1 LTQGGKTGRNTRTA
15 LGRAPARRAAP
26 ASDKDPDTMDEHEQ
40 RDVAAKKILTAMQEA
55 INEGA
60 SAEVVK
66 LVTLSAAVT
75 NFVNDYG
82 EDATA
87 GILETLP
94 EKVRGGA
101 FSQATGAPA
110 SGESNGGG
118 STPSNDA

>member
-1 LTQGGKTGRNTRTA
+1 
-15 LGRAPARRAAP
+15 
-26 ASDKDPDTMDEHEQ
+26 MDEHEQ
-40 RDVAAKKILTAMQEA
+40 RDLAARKILTAMQAA
-55 INEGA
+55 IDEGA

-101 FSQATGAPA
+101 FSQAAGTTPTGE
-110 SGESNGGG
+110 GNGGG
-118 STPSNDA
+118 GAPSNDA

>member
-1 LTQGGKTGRNTRTA
+1 MSEDTQI
-15 LGRAPARRAAP
+15 
-26 ASDKDPDTMDEHEQ
+26 DENQQ
-40 RDVAAKKILTAMQEA
+40 RDLAAKKILTAMQEA
-55 INEGA
+55 IDEGA

-94 EKVRGGA
+94 EKVRAGA
-101 FSQATGAPA
+101 FSQKNA
-110 SGESNGGG
+110 
-118 STPSNDA
+118 

>member
-1 LTQGGKTGRNTRTA
+1 
-15 LGRAPARRAAP
+15 
-26 ASDKDPDTMDEHEQ
+26 MDEHEQ

-94 EKVRGGA
+94 AKVRDGA
-101 FSQATGAPA
+101 FSQATGDAPA
-110 SGESNGGG
+110 AEGTGSG
-118 STPSNDA
+118 TPSNDA